1 MSTRRPAEITA
12 DASDGRAEDE
22 PGRGAEPTAGAAG
35 DEGARPTGRPRSRFR
50 RALLVVAL
58 IVAAAVLAWLILRDT
73 APVGHFDSVG
83 DKARYLGAYHEA
95 MREMPEPE
103 RVLDVRTGYGI
114 VRVYRYAGPEGAGE
128 REPFLLLP
136 GTRSGAPVFADN
148 MPGLLAQRA
157 VYALDLLG
165 EPGMSVQDRPI
176 ETHAD
181 QARWLHEVLLAL
193 PEPGFHLLGLS
204 IGGWTAANLAI
215 HEPEKVASLIL
226 VEPVQT
232 FAGLS
237 TELLVRSLSA
247 SVSWFPKSWRD
258 NFNSWSAGG
267 APVEDVPVARMIEA
281 GMSSYTMKLP
291 TPNLIG
297 PERLR
302 ALEMPVLAIIAG
314 DSPMHDSGA
323 AARTAR
329 ENLRHGTV
337 KVYPGASHAING
349 EQPERIAAD
358 IEEFL
363 AGQASSEP

>member
-1 MSTRRPAEITA
+1 MPTHAEVTGEA
-12 DASDGRAEDE
+12 RAGLDRTESDGDI
-22 PGRGAEPTAGAAG
+22 GT
-35 DEGARPTGRPRSRFR
+35 PRTVRRRSR
-50 RALLVVAL
+50 RALLIVTAG
-58 IVAAAVLAWLILRDT
+58 VAAATLAWLVLRDT
-73 APVGHFDSVG
+73 SPVGHFDSAG
-83 DKARYLGAYHEA
+83 DKDRYLAAYGEA

-114 VRVYRYAGPEGAGE
+114 VRVYRYAGPAAAAD

-136 GTRSGAPVFADN
+136 GTRSGAPVFAAN
-148 MPGLLAQRA
+148 MPGLLAQRP

-193 PEPGFHLLGLS
+193 PEPGFHLVGLS
-204 IGGWTAANLAI
+204 IGGWTAANLAV
-215 HEPEKVASLIL
+215 HHPEKVASLIL

-232 FAGLS
+232 FSGLS
-237 TELLVRSLSA
+237 TELILRSLPA

-258 NFNSWSAGG
+258 SFTSWTAGG
-267 APVEDVPVARMIEA
+267 APVEDVPAARMIEA
-281 GMSSYTMKLP
+281 GMSTYTMKLP
-291 TPNLIG
+291 QPGLIA

-302 ALEMPVLAIIAG
+302 ALDLPVLAIIAG
-314 DSPMHDSGA
+314 DSPMHDSAA

-337 KVYPGASHAING
+337 HVYPGASHAING
-349 EQPERIAAD
+349 EHPDRIAAD
-358 IEEFL
+358 IADFL
-363 AGQASSEP
+363 AG

>member
-1 MSTRRPAEITA
+1 MSTRRTAEMTVGVPA
-12 DASDGRAEDE
+12 GRAEDE
-22 PGRGAEPTAGAAG
+22 PGRGAEPAGAAG
-35 DEGARPTGRPRSRFR
+35 GKGARRTGRSRFR
-50 RALLVVAL
+50 RLRLVVAV
-58 IVAAAVLAWLILRDT
+58 IVAAATMAWLILRDT
-73 APVGHFDSVG
+73 SPVGHFDSAP
-83 DKARYLGAYHEA
+83 DKTRYLEAYNEA
-95 MREMPEPE
+95 MREMPAPE
-103 RVLDVRTGYGI
+103 RVLDVRTSYGI
-114 VRVYRYAGPEGAGE
+114 VRVYRYAGPDGAGE

-181 QARWLHEVLLAL
+181 QARWLHEVLLEL
-193 PEPGFHLLGLS
+193 PEPAFHLLGLS
-204 IGGWTAANLAI
+204 IGGWSAANLAV

-237 TELLVRSLSA
+237 TELLFRSMSA

-258 NFNSWSAGG
+258 DFSSWSAGG

-281 GMSSYTMKLP
+281 GMSAYTMKLP
-291 TPNLIG
+291 PPNLIG
-297 PERLR
+297 PERLG

-314 DSPMHDSGA
+314 NSPMHDSGA
-323 AARTAR
+323 VARVAR
-329 ENLRHGTV
+329 ESLRHGTV
-337 KVYPGASHAING
+337 QVYPGASHAING
-349 EQPERIAAD
+349 EHPQRIAAD
-358 IEEFL
+358 IADFL
-363 AGQASSEP
+363 DQRP

>member
-1 MSTRRPAEITA
+1 MSTRRTAEVTA
-12 DASDGRAEDE
+12 EAAEGRAGDE
-22 PGRGAEPTAGAAG
+22 PGRDAEPTAGAAG
-35 DEGARPTGRPRSRFR
+35 DEGARRAGRPRPRFR
-50 RALLVVAL
+50 RAMLVVAL
-58 IVAAAVLAWLILRDT
+58 FVAVTILAWLILRDT
-73 APVGHFDSVG
+73 APVGHFDSAG
-83 DKARYLGAYHEA
+83 DKARYLGAYNEA

-103 RVLDVRTGYGI
+103 RVLDVRTSYGI
-114 VRVYRYAGPEGAGE
+114 VRVYRYAGPEGTGE

-193 PEPGFHLLGLS
+193 PEPEFHLVGLS
-204 IGGWTAANLAI
+204 IGGWTAANLAV

-258 NFNSWSAGG
+258 SFNSWSAGG

-297 PERLR
+297 PERLH

-314 DSPMHDSGA
+314 DSPMHDSGT

-363 AGQASSEP
+363 AGHPGR

>member
-1 MSTRRPAEITA
+1 MTT
-12 DASDGRAEDE
+12 DASDGPGEDE
-22 PGRGAEPTAGAAG
+22 PGPGGNRAAGAG
-35 DEGARPTGRPRSRFR
+35 EGKDARRPGRPRLR
-50 RALLVVAL
+50 RVLQVVAV

-73 APVGHFDSVG
+73 APVGHFDSAG
-83 DKARYLGAYHEA
+83 AKARYLAAYDEA

-176 ETHAD
+176 DNHAD
-181 QARWLHEVLLAL
+181 QARWLHEVLREL

-204 IGGWTAANLAI
+204 IGGWTAANLAV
-215 HEPEKVASLIL
+215 HAPEKVASLIL
-226 VEPVQT
+226 IEPVQT

-237 TELLVRSLSA
+237 TELMVRSLPA

-258 NFNSWSAGG
+258 SFNSWTAGG

-281 GMSSYTMKLP
+281 GMSSYTMRQP
-291 TPNLIG
+291 QPSRIG
-297 PERLR
+297 TEQLR
-302 ALEMPVLAIIAG
+302 ALEIPVLAIIAG
-314 DSPMHDSGA
+314 DSPMHDSAA

-337 KVYPGASHAING
+337 HVYPGASHAING
-349 EQPERIAAD
+349 EQPQRIATD
-358 IEEFL
+358 IARFL
-363 AGQASSEP
+363 AGWSASRSGN